1 MDRLKLYM
9 NFTRF
14 KHAFY
19 IEKLAFSSKE
29 REGKMKQAR
38 WFFWVFVLMGFLWIA
53 DSVGYAKDNSD
64 SIQIK
69 GSDTMVNLGQAW
81 AEEFMTRHPDASIAV
96 TGGGSGTGIASL
108 INGTCDVA
116 EASREMK
123 AQELEIAKKNGR
135 DVREYQVAID
145 ALAVVIHPSNPI
157 QELTIEQLSRI
168 YSGEYTNW
176 KDLGGKD
183 QKILALSRER
193 NSGTHVYFLEH
204 VVRKGNEKGPEQ
216 FAPPVLMLPSSQAI
230 IEEVAQSESTI
241 GYVGLGYVSPRVK
254 TIGVGNLPEGPFVHP
269 SIDTALDRTYPLAR
283 HLLFYTATEPQ
294 GVEKSFIDFVL
305 SDEGQ
310 KIVKVMDFVPLR
322 KKA

>member
-1 MDRLKLYM
+1 M
-9 NFTRF
+9 TRF
-14 KHAFY
+14 SR
-19 IEKLAFSSKE
+19 IVSILT
-29 REGKMKQAR
+29 
-38 WFFWVFVLMGFLWIA
+38 VTV
-53 DSVGYAKDNSD
+53 SVGLLLTFCPAAYPNQD
-64 SIQIK
+64 SGSLQIK

-81 AEEFMTRHPDASIAV
+81 AEEFMMKHPEASIAV

-123 AQELEIAKKNGR
+123 PQELDIAKQNGR
-135 DVREYQVAID
+135 DVREYKVAID
-145 ALAVVIHPSNPI
+145 AVAVVVNPSNPVK
-157 QELTIEQLSRI
+157 ELTIEQMSRI
-168 YSGEYTNW
+168 YTGEYTNW
-176 KDLGGKD
+176 KELGGKD

-193 NSGTHVYFLEH
+193 NSGTHVFFLEH

-230 IEEVAQSESTI
+230 IEEVAQSEGTI

-254 TIGVGNLPEGPFVHP
+254 PLGVSKSPEGPFIHP
-269 SIDTALDRTYPLAR
+269 TMGTALDGAYPLAR
-283 HLLFYTATEPQ
+283 HLLFYTATEPH
-294 GVEKSFIDFVL
+294 GIEKTFIDFVL

-310 KIVKVMDFVPLR
+310 KIVETMDFVPLR

>member
-1 MDRLKLYM
+1 M
-9 NFTRF
+9 TRF
-14 KHAFY
+14 SR
-19 IEKLAFSSKE
+19 IVSILT
-29 REGKMKQAR
+29 
-38 WFFWVFVLMGFLWIA
+38 VTV
-53 DSVGYAKDNSD
+53 SVGLLLTFCPAAYPNQD
-64 SIQIK
+64 SGSLQIK

-81 AEEFMTRHPDASIAV
+81 AEEFMMKHPEASIAV

-123 AQELEIAKKNGR
+123 PQELDIAKQNGR
-135 DVREYQVAID
+135 DVREYKVAID
-145 ALAVVIHPSNPI
+145 AVAVVVNPSNPVK
-157 QELTIEQLSRI
+157 ELTVEQMSRI
-168 YSGEYTNW
+168 YTGEYTNW
-176 KDLGGKD
+176 KELGGKD

-193 NSGTHVYFLEH
+193 NSGTHVFFLEH

-230 IEEVAQSESTI
+230 IEEVAQSEGTI

-254 TIGVGNLPEGPFVHP
+254 PLGVSKSPEGPFIYP
-269 SIDTALDRTYPLAR
+269 TMGTALDGAYPLSR
-283 HLLFYTATEPQ
+283 YLLFYTATEPH
-294 GVEKSFIDFVL
+294 GIEKTFIDFVL

-310 KIVKVMDFVPLR
+310 KIVETMDFVPLR